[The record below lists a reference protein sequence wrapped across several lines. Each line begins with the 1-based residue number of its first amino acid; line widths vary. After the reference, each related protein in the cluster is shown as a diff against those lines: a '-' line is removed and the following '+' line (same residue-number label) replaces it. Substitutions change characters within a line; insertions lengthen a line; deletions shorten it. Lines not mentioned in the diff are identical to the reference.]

1 MAEHV
6 KVLVDLS
13 KGSVEVEAPVDSLK
27 EIFAELSAL
36 LPKLDMHGKI
46 ATSNDV
52 NPRPNTSDDEATP
65 VKPKRPAK
73 KRKAVQKKSPEAAG
87 GDLGTWNYADFV
99 PFDLGLS
106 AKDALAVRAEYQE
119 KAPSVAWEKAL
130 TALFLLKKY
139 CSKEGCRYDDIFQML
154 RDGEEDKIPK
164 NMSGEITK
172 LVDKNF
178 ALKSDDGIKIKI
190 LGSEYVENS
199 LKKLDQYGH

>member
-52 NPRPNTSDDEATP
+52 NPQPNTSDDEAAT

-73 KRKAVQKKSPEAAG
+73 KSAKPFRENLPKRPAETWE
-87 GDLGTWNYADFV
+87 LGTTPILSPSIWGYPLKTHLQFV
-99 PFDLGLS
+99 RSTRKRRQALLG
-106 AKDALAVRAEYQE
+106 
-119 KAPSVAWEKAL
+119 
-130 TALFLLKKY
+130 KK
-139 CSKEGCRYDDIFQML
+139 R
-154 RDGEEDKIPK
+154 
-164 NMSGEITK
+164 
-172 LVDKNF
+172 
-178 ALKSDDGIKIKI
+178 
-190 LGSEYVENS
+190 
-199 LKKLDQYGH
+199 